1 MGPDKS
7 CYWLIFMDD
16 EFFKQQARQ
25 VRELA
30 GNADPFIKKRLLD
43 LADSYDARIGRRSP
57 STVTLLPSLPYD
69 PVGSNSEK

>member
-7 CYWLIFMDD
+7 CYRLIFMDD
-16 EFFKQQARQ
+16 EFFKQQAWE

-30 GNADPFIKKRLLD
+30 GKADPFIKKRLLD
-43 LADSYDARIGRRSP
+43 LADSYDARIGRCSP